1 MTKPNPKNEIIK
13 REYFHYLREAGG
25 RDPATI
31 DCVAKSL
38 TRFEEST
45 NRRDFK
51 RFHREQAVAFKA
63 RLRDAV
69 NARTGERLSKATVLS
84 ALRDLR
90 AFFIWLGREPGYKSH
105 IAYSDADYFNLAD
118 KDVAVAR
125 ARREPKPPTPEQV
138 RRVLNAMA
146 AATVLERRDRA
157 VVAFAAVTGAR
168 VRALTTFP
176 LGAVDPSLGTVEHDA
191 RLVRTKGGKTF
202 RSDFHRVVPG
212 AAEIVV
218 DWCAELAECHG
229 WGRSD
234 PLFPQNDMGL
244 DENGGFVAIGL
255 ARKGWAT
262 SEPVRAIF
270 KRAFAAAG
278 IDYHNPHSLR
288 ALLVRHY
295 MAMNLTHAQMKAVS
309 QSLGHADIM
318 TTFSSYG
325 QIPSQRQSELIREIA
340 AGPVDIK
347 SDPVADLLAAAD
359 RVKAVRALTLGGGGN
374 QR

>member
-1 MTKPNPKNEIIK
+1 M
-13 REYFHYLREAGG
+13 
-25 RDPATI
+25 PAT
-31 DCVAKSL
+31 
-38 TRFEEST
+38 
-45 NRRDFK
+45 
-51 RFHREQAVAFKA
+51 
-63 RLRDAV
+63 
-69 NARTGERLSKATVLS
+69 
-84 ALRDLR
+84 
-90 AFFIWLGREPGYKSH
+90 
-105 IAYSDADYFNLAD
+105 
-118 KDVAVAR
+118 
-125 ARREPKPPTPEQV
+125 
-138 RRVLNAMA
+138 
-146 AATVLERRDRA
+146 TVLERRDRA

-218 DWCAELAECHG
+218 NWCAELAECHG

-234 PLFPQNDMGL
+234 PLFPKNEMGF
-244 DENGGFVAIGL
+244 DENGGFVAVGL

-325 QIPSQRQSELIREIA
+325 QIPTQRQSELIREIA
-340 AGPVDIK
+340 AGPVGIE

>member
-1 MTKPNPKNEIIK
+1 M
-13 REYFHYLREAGG
+13 AG
-25 RDPATI
+25 A
-31 DCVAKSL
+31 
-38 TRFEEST
+38 
-45 NRRDFK
+45 
-51 RFHREQAVAFKA
+51 
-63 RLRDAV
+63 
-69 NARTGERLSKATVLS
+69 
-84 ALRDLR
+84 
-90 AFFIWLGREPGYKSH
+90 
-105 IAYSDADYFNLAD
+105 
-118 KDVAVAR
+118 
-125 ARREPKPPTPEQV
+125 
-138 RRVLNAMA
+138 
-146 AATVLERRDRA
+146 
-157 VVAFAAVTGAR
+157 GAI
-168 VRALTTFP
+168 
-176 LGAVDPSLGTVEHDA
+176 
-191 RLVRTKGGKTF
+191 
-202 RSDFHRVVPG
+202 RS
-212 AAEIVV
+212 
-218 DWCAELAECHG
+218 
-229 WGRSD
+229 S
-234 PLFPQNDMGL
+234 QKNDMGL

-262 SEPVRAIF
+262 TEPVRAIF

>member
-1 MTKPNPKNEIIK
+1 M
-13 REYFHYLREAGG
+13 
-25 RDPATI
+25 
-31 DCVAKSL
+31 
-38 TRFEEST
+38 
-45 NRRDFK
+45 
-51 RFHREQAVAFKA
+51 
-63 RLRDAV
+63 
-69 NARTGERLSKATVLS
+69 LS

-90 AFFIWLGREPGYKSH
+90 AFFIWMAREPGYKSH

-118 KDVAVAR
+118 KEVAVAR
-125 ARREPKPPTPEQV
+125 ARREPKPPTSEQM
-138 RRVLNAMA
+138 RCVLKAMP

-234 PLFPQNDMGL
+234 PLFPQNHMGL
-244 DENGGFVAIGL
+244 DENGGFIAVGL

-309 QSLGHADIM
+309 QSLGHSDLM

-325 QIPSQRQSELIREIA
+325 QIPTQRQSELIREIA

-359 RVKAVRALTLGGGGN
+359 RVRADRALRLGGGA
-374 QR
+374 

>member
-1 MTKPNPKNEIIK
+1 MTTKGAHHPFPELCCSRARLNMTKPNPKNEIIK
-13 REYFHYLREAGG
+13 REYFRYLREAGG
-25 RDPATI
+25 RNSATI

-90 AFFIWLGREPGYKSH
+90 AFFIWLAREPGYKSH

-125 ARREPKPPTPEQV
+125 ARREPKPPTPEQM
-138 RRVLNAMA
+138 RRVLNAMP

-262 SEPVRAIF
+262 SDRCAPSSSAPSRRPASTIITRIASVVAGPPLYGDEPDPRADEGG
-270 KRAFAAAG
+270 FAKPWSCRYY
-278 IDYHNPHSLR
+278 DDFLQLR
-288 ALLVRHY
+288 ANTDATAER
-295 MAMNLTHAQMKAVS
+295 
-309 QSLGHADIM
+309 
-318 TTFSSYG
+318 
-325 QIPSQRQSELIREIA
+325 
-340 AGPVDIK
+340 
-347 SDPVADLLAAAD
+347 ADLRD
-359 RVKAVRALTLGGGGN
+359 RCGTCRY
-374 QR
+374 